1 MGKHRQQRLRGIEI
15 EEGEDPAEVDG
26 GYWAEGAQAHVALG
40 VRLDGHDRGIGGGE
54 FGRRQGRVH

>member
-1 MGKHRQQRLRGIEI
+1 
-15 EEGEDPAEVDG
+15 
-26 GYWAEGAQAHVALG
+26 VALG